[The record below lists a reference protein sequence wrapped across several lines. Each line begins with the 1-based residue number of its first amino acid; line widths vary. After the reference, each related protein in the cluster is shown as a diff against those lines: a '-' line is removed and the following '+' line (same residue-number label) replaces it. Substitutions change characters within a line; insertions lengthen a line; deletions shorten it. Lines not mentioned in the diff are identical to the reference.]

1 MSRRSLQL
9 YFVLVFLL
17 LLWATLDAT
26 FDGFQGRIVSVG
38 VGYQEL
44 LASRWGRATLCDTFF
59 AFAVVWLWIC
69 SREEAW
75 SSRFAWGLFIA
86 ALGNFAICAYAL
98 LQLAQLKEGEGLK
111 ELFSGGPR
119 RASRL

>member
-1 MSRRSLQL
+1 MSKRSLQL
-9 YFVLVFLL
+9 YFVLVLL
-17 LLWATLDAT
+17 ILLWATLDAT
-26 FDGFQGRIVSVG
+26 FDGFQGRIVNVS

-75 SSRFAWGLFIA
+75 GPRLVWGLLIA

-98 LQLAQLKEGEGLK
+98 LQLRQLKAGEGLK
-111 ELFSGGPR
+111 ELFGSGQR
-119 RASRL
+119 RASSH